1 MIGFGLAP
9 EASVDLLA
17 GMPVLLAILLIV
29 GVVVAIVSLAWR
41 QQKLARANLQQLAD
55 RLELKV
61 VRRTG
66 LPGDLGQATG
76 SIGDRLVRFW
86 VFATGSGKSRQNWC
100 AVSVQPR
107 AGSTLNFEIRRQGF
121 GTKIMSWFGAKEIEV
136 GEPVFD
142 AAWFIQTNEPEF
154 LSAALVPEIR
164 AKLMGLVGE
173 SGEDGYKLI
182 DGEVRYAVRGYFSTV
197 GIAERL
203 EARLPVLADLAD
215 VAEVFAADQGRR

>member
-55 RLELKV
+55 RLGLKV
-61 VRRTG
+61 MRRTG

-107 AGSTLNFEIRRQGF
+107 ASSTLNFEIRRQGF

-136 GEPVFD
+136 GEPAFD

-154 LSAALVPEIR
+154 LAAALVPEIR

-182 DGEVRYAVRGYFSTV
+182 DGEVRFAVKGYFSTA

-203 EARLPVLADLAD
+203 EARLSVLADLAD
-215 VAEVFAADQGRR
+215 VAEVFAADQGRS